1 MAPAPYDGEPANAP
15 GAGSRRSREPR
26 SVWAGRAY
34 RLSLVVSTVL
44 LSLGSAASLACLAG
58 LPTRLLALPGA
69 AFAFVLS
76 RRTSGRPAGEELL
89 PSAVFAA
96 VAGTAA
102 ALAWLMPRHPV
113 VGAAAFV
120 ALVTASGWVR
130 RFGRRAGRAGAV
142 VPLALIASLMAPV
155 GVRGWWPVGGWLA
168 LAALPAFWW
177 GPTVRWVGHRLTG
190 LPGWAGRR
198 AGPLPPRRPGT
209 MSAGTRKALQTSVL
223 LTAAFTA
230 GMLLYARHWPWTV
243 LSAMVVG
250 SATGGRANLV
260 LRAAERGVGAVA
272 GTLLATG
279 LAAVCHPEGAQ
290 GIVLILVVL
299 TTAAGLREVSLP
311 LFVAAL
317 TAMMSLLNGYLGRF
331 DVRLL
336 PVRLQALALGYLL
349 AVTVGWLLAPVRAG
363 DVLRFRL
370 TVALDE
376 LAAVLDARRT
386 GSGADAA
393 LVRFE
398 DAAAAVEEVAAPH
411 RLHRLLRSGSR
422 TGVPHRA
429 DLVDALRDCC
439 RPLRTLAA
447 GPVVGPAE
455 ARTEATVATLRSC
468 LADHRAPVGLG
479 RAVATGLPLTE
490 LDAAVERLARA
501 LPALAARTPPA
512 ERPVASEQSPDR
524 INVPR

>member
-331 DVRLL
+331 DVHLL